1 MIFSSLFE
9 ASAVAVLSLHRFRLQ
24 CYCSVLALP
33 LYMFVV
39 AVLTTLPSLCYA
51 MSSLLR
57 GCLLRS
63 TRRIMLVGVLRMSF
77 GGKVSPAR
85 ISSHLL
91 CLLFEIACS
100 GGSKGEAREAR
111 ASPYFQTK
119 LRLVGPKKTF
129 LGPPP
134 YQRVWMTAP
143 APLSQGLD
151 LALDR

>member
-1 MIFSSLFE
+1 MLPITASKKTILTVSFRRCMLFSSLFE

-24 CYCSVLALP
+24 CNFSVLALP

-63 TRRIMLVGVLRMSF
+63 TRRIILVGVLRMSF

-100 GGSKGEAREAR
+100 GGSKG
-111 ASPYFQTK
+111 
-119 LRLVGPKKTF
+119 
-129 LGPPP
+129 GPPLTFRP
-134 YQRVWMTAP
+134 N
-143 APLSQGLD
+143 
-151 LALDR
+151 